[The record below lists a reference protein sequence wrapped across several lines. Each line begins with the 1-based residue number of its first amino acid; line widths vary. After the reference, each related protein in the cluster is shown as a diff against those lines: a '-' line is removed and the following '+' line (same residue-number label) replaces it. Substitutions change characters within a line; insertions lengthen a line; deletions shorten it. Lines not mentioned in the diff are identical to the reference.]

1 MRSDRRAVLVGTVF
15 VSLAWL
21 GIGISASPGRGF
33 PPEDK
38 DDKSPQKKNVLIV
51 GASSL
56 IGPLGQPQ
64 VLGAMLASKE
74 KPMKVQWKVLGNK
87 DVEKMLGESKA
98 WDYVIMDA
106 WQFKRGGTDAPE
118 FPDAVTAFVKKVRAH
133 SPDCKIIL
141 FPWWIPSGPNA
152 TNEGVMKV
160 FHHCVDAAKAN
171 KIWVATTGPAF
182 TEARLARADL
192 NITVNKGDAHPGV
205 HGAYL
210 NACSLYAILTGESPV
225 GLPATLKFPE
235 GEKDLTITAKDAKY
249 LQELAW
255 KVYQR
260 ELKDTKPVK

>member
-1 MRSDRRAVLVGTVF
+1 MRSDRRTVLVGAAF

-21 GIGISASPGRGF
+21 GVGISASPGRGH
-33 PPEDK
+33 PPDDQ
-38 DDKSPQKKNVLIV
+38 DDKSPQKKNVLII

-64 VLGAMLASKE
+64 VLRAMLASKE
-74 KPMKVQWKVLGNK
+74 KPMN
-87 DVEKMLGESKA
+87 VEGKFFGTEELDKMLSSRKA

-106 WQFKRGGTDAPE
+106 WQFRRGGTDAPE
-118 FPDAVTAFVKKVRAH
+118 FPDAVTAFVKQVRAH

-141 FPWWIPSGPNA
+141 FPWWIPRGPNA

-160 FHHCVDAAKAN
+160 FRHCVEAARAN
-171 KIWVATTGPAF
+171 KIWVATTSPAF
-182 TEARLARADL
+182 IEARLARADL
-192 NITVNKGDAHPGV
+192 NITVSKEDAHLGV

-210 NACSLYAILTGESPV
+210 NACSLYAILTDESPV
-225 GLPATLKFPE
+225 GLPATLKIP
-235 GEKDLTITAKDAKY
+235 GREKDLTITADDAKY

-260 ELKDTKPVK
+260 ELKDTKPMK